1 MTFLKTILIILLVY
15 FALKFLIKLLT
26 PYIIRYLSKKVGQ
39 KFEQSF
45 GGSPFQPQSNTKEG
59 DVTIDKRTSN
69 TTKPNTKIG
78 EYVDFE
84 EID

>member
-1 MTFLKTILIILLVY
+1 MRLQLPILLVY
-15 FALKFLIKLLT
+15 YALKFLIKLLA
-26 PYIIRYLSKKVGQ
+26 PYFIRYLSKKVGQ

-45 GGSPFQPQSNTKEG
+45 GGSPFQPQSSAKEG
-59 DVTIDKRTSN
+59 DVTIDKPPSN
-69 TTKPNTKIG
+69 STKPNTKMG